1 MWDEVYT
8 WLEEHSGNAY
18 DLRDDIDAVSGDA
31 IFISPH
37 EWHSNI
43 HYVLDKLSDAL
54 DVVDENWKHLTE
66 DLPNRTDLKKLITT
80 DVLSGLVKIID
91 SIEQK
96 LNIDPVDINNVDTL
110 YVVIETLFDI
120 VEEMTT
126 HSIEQILKTDW
137 FEDYNNENDDILSVK
152 MGIHKNDLTNMHY
165 TIQSIV
171 DLHED
176 DDE

>member
-1 MWDEVYT
+1 
-8 WLEEHSGNAY
+8 
-18 DLRDDIDAVSGDA
+18 
-31 IFISPH
+31 
-37 EWHSNI
+37 
-43 HYVLDKLSDAL
+43 
-54 DVVDENWKHLTE
+54 VDENWKHLTE
-66 DLPNRTDLKKLITT
+66 DLPNRTELKKLITT

-110 YVVIETLFDI
+110 HIVIETLFDI

-126 HSIEQILKTDW
+126 HSIEEILKTDW

-171 DLHED
+171 DLYED
-176 DDE
+176 EE